1 MATYASSKIAQL
13 QMKEQS
19 AWNTPADMT
28 SGTKILQCEIPSFDF
43 PTELLEVDSIRSGF
57 FSPAPIAGA
66 RSGGTLTFK
75 MRAHGWSSA
84 GASGISG
91 APTEHADAMLLKYA
105 LGASLI
111 DNYTTELGSGST
123 TTNVKVGDGSSAGMS
138 AGAAI
143 IVPSSASAGEYNLGV
158 IKSADGTP
166 DPEELTMA
174 YPIQEAVSSS
184 GTIFGT
190 NTVYLSTACTPLTF
204 LWQGQNTGQYYTL
217 SDCVIESAT
226 IATAPA
232 GHLETDYSVKVG
244 NWSQTPAG
252 AGTVAYD
259 VTDPYLPVAIGR
271 SGGSLCT
278 TTGSA
283 NTELPIGDLSITIT
297 NTLIEARQFSAS
309 EGIAQYIL
317 SDRNVSLSM
326 SIPSTDA
333 LTASAW
339 ADLVGTTGDA
349 LRYEL
354 GNTPGKMFGIYIPA
368 PFYKSVTAEDQGG
381 LHGLSVE
388 FGVGNYSG
396 DTAIQSP
403 TAEAT
408 ANTDF
413 RIFFG

>member
-1 MATYASSKIAQL
+1 MPTYASSKIARL
-13 QMKEQS
+13 QVKAQG
-19 AWNTPADMT
+19 AWGTADTSSMT
-28 SGTKILQCEIPSFDF
+28 TIQCEAPSFDF
-43 PTELLEVDSIRSGF
+43 PNEVLEVDSIRSGF
-57 FSPAPIAGA
+57 FSPTPIAGA

-84 GASGISG
+84 GASGIS
-91 APTEHADAMLLKYA
+91 AVPTEHADAELLKYA

-111 DNYTTELGSGST
+111 DNYTTELGTGST
-123 TTNVKVGDGSSAGMS
+123 TTNVKVGDGTTASLS
-138 AGAAI
+138 AGAGI
-143 IVPSSASAGEYNLGV
+143 IVPSTTSGEYNLGM
-158 IKSADGTP
+158 IKSGDGDP
-166 DPEELTMA
+166 DPEELTLA
-174 YPIQEAVSSS
+174 YPLSDAVASS
-184 GTIFGT
+184 GTLYGT
-190 NTVYLSTACTPLTF
+190 NTVYLSTAITPLTF
-204 LWQGQNTGQYYTL
+204 LWQGQNTDQHYTL

-226 IATAPA
+226 ISCSPA
-232 GHLETDYSVKVG
+232 GFLEVDFSCRVG
-244 NWSQTPAG
+244 TWLQTPAG
-252 AGTVAYD
+252 GGTAAYS

-297 NTLIEARQFSAS
+297 NTLTEARQFSAS

-317 SDRNVSLSM
+317 TDRNVSLSM

-349 LRYEL
+349 IRYEL
-354 GNTPGKMFGIYIPA
+354 GNEPGKMLGIYIPA
-368 PFYKSVTAEDQGG
+368 PFYKSVAAEDQGG

-388 FGVGNYSG
+388 FGVGNYTG
-396 DTAIQSP
+396 DTAIQAP

-408 ANTDF
+408 ADTDF
-413 RIFFG
+413 RISFG